1 MGIADLQAVVALGLR
16 IQNGRTGSV
25 TAGHLLVT
33 SRSLRPHLCLAYMPK
48 TEVVAGDENVANCD
62 GCAASLNAMPRR
74 SKSNPPHKFVL
85 EALASLNPEVRR
97 MFSGFAVYIG
107 DRLVLMLR
115 DHSKYPKDNG
125 IWLVL
130 SEGIDPA
137 DASLRRD
144 FPSIR
149 AIQML
154 GNKISHWLL
163 IPSDGADFEREAL
176 DACDLIQDRDPRLGR
191 IPQSRR

>member
-1 MGIADLQAVVALGLR
+1 LSIIIEMPPLAKPKPKL
-16 IQNGRTGSV
+16 
-25 TAGHLLVT
+25 
-33 SRSLRPHLCLAYMPK
+33 PHP
-48 TEVVAGDENVANCD
+48 
-62 GCAASLNAMPRR
+62 
-74 SKSNPPHKFVL
+74 FVL
-85 EALASLNPEVRR
+85 EALAPLRPEVRR

-107 DRLVLMLR
+107 NRLFMMLR
-115 DHSKYPKDNG
+115 DHAKYPHDNG

-144 FPSIR
+144 LPSLR
-149 AIQML
+149 SIQML

-163 IPSDGADFEREAL
+163 IPSDRADFETVAL
-176 DACDLIQDRDPRLGR
+176 HACDLILHHDPRLGR